1 MADIHGNIKL
11 TGKITG
17 TGSHS
22 TVESGTINMTGK
34 VVGTNSLF
42 GNTKGDLNNTIL
54 SGKDGKS
61 AYESAIEGGYT
72 GTEQEFYIV
81 LAKVGDDV
89 DYTKILNKPS
99 IEGVTLIKDKTF
111 EELGMIEASNLD
123 IEAILQS

>member
-11 TGKITG
+11 TGKIIG

-22 TVESGTINMTGK
+22 TMQSGTVSMNGK

-42 GNTKGDLNNTIL
+42 GNAKGDVNNTIL
-54 SGKDGKS
+54 KGEDGKS

-81 LAKVGDDV
+81 LANLSDNA
-89 DYTKILNKPS
+89 DYEKLINKPS
-99 IEGVTLIKDKTF
+99 IEGVKLINDKTF
-111 EELGMIEASNLD
+111 EELGMIEANNLD